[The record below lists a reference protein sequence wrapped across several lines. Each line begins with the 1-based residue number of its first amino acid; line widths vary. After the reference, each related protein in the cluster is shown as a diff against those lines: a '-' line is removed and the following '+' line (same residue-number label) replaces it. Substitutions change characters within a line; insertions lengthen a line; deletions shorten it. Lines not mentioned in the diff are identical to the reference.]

1 MNIGKLVIYS
11 GVYNEARFVSQMIE
25 SVLAQT
31 YTNFDFVISDNHS
44 TDGSTDI
51 IKKYAAR
58 DSRIKVI
65 SPPAFLTSLYHGQ
78 YIVSTLKNLEYQA
91 ALYIGGHDI
100 ISPDYVM
107 GMMECLAANPS
118 CVIAYPKNAFEID
131 ADNQILKQWGS
142 SPQTIGVPQPF
153 KTLTTL
159 LTLIHNIPLYGV
171 WRYDVFN
178 SQAELPRC
186 IGGDHFFVAKAT
198 LAGDIVEASQGQLYL
213 RRVAGAEDYKS
224 YQEKHFGS
232 QINIADDMMVQLR
245 LLADILGQAC
255 AGFPEVTYNATL
267 ASATALYIMR
277 FSVLFQDEQQRQQ
290 FFSRPEISAAL
301 GASVQAGALLKATLS
316 QLKSPSVGAAETGH
330 VPH

>member
-1 MNIGKLVIYS
+1 
-11 GVYNEARFVSQMIE
+11 MIE

-44 TDGSTDI
+44 TDGSTEI
-51 IKKYAAR
+51 IKAYAAR

-65 SPPAFLTSLYHGQ
+65 SPPSFLTSLYHGQ

-107 GMMECLAANPS
+107 SMMECLAHNPS

-131 ADNQILKQWGS
+131 ADNQVIKQWGC
-142 SPQTIGVPQPF
+142 SPQTVGVPQPF

-171 WRYDVFN
+171 WRYEVFN

-198 LAGDIVEASQGQLYL
+198 LVGDIIEASQGNLYL

-224 YQEKHFGS
+224 YQEKHFGA
-232 QINIADDMMVQLR
+232 QINIADDMMIQLR
-245 LLADILGQAC
+245 LLADILRQAC
-255 AGFPEVTYNATL
+255 AGYPEVTYKATL
-267 ASATALYIMR
+267 ASATALYILR
-277 FSVLFQDEQQRQQ
+277 FSVLFQDERQRHQ
-290 FFSRPEISAAL
+290 FFSRPEISAVL
-301 GASVQAGALLKATLS
+301 GAHVQAGSLLTATLHHFE
-316 QLKSPSVGAAETGH
+316 PAPVVAG
-330 VPH
+330 